1 MANEFGIGSW
11 SQNSWGE
18 NSDVFVLLTGQD
30 LNSSLGTVTTTGEIN
45 TGWGRLGFGVQ
56 DWGTTGISVTTSV
69 TGSQINLSLGD
80 ESVDILTIAS
90 PTGIVLEFALS
101 GVDPSPDAF
110 ASGTQIPVQ
119 VGTPFII
126 ADSELSVTGQ
136 EITLALGA
144 AESNALTI
152 ASPTGLELVTPTPGT
167 VEVGG
172 IAEIPVF
179 GNALTIAEGTV
190 DPAPDVALTGQ
201 QLNMNMGTAIGN
213 AVTFAGVTGLELSTT
228 TGTLSFTISG
238 SVLLTGNQ
246 LNIALGNEVSQVWTI
261 VDTGTSVA
269 YTEVSTGSNVS
280 WNVIDTAA

>member
-11 SQNSWGE
+11 GQNSWGE
-18 NSDVFVLLTGQD
+18 NSDVFVSLTGQ
-30 LNSSLGTVTTTGEIN
+30 NVSSFLGTVTTTEEIN
-45 TGWGRLGFGVQ
+45 TGWGRLGFGVE

-80 ESVDILTIAS
+80 ETVDILTIAF
-90 PTGIVLEFALS
+90 PTGNVLAFALS

-110 ASGTQIPVQ
+110 ASGTQIPIQ

-136 EITLALGA
+136 EITLALGT
-144 AESNALTI
+144 AESSALTI

-172 IAEIPVF
+172 IAEVPVF

-201 QLNMNMGTAIGN
+201 QLNMNIGTAIGN

>member
-18 NSDVFVLLTGQD
+18 NSDVFVLLTGQN
-30 LNSSLGTVTTTGEIN
+30 LNSSLGTVTTTEEIN

-69 TGSQINLSLGD
+69 TGSQINLSLGE

-110 ASGTQIPVQ
+110 ASGTQIPIQ

-136 EITLALGA
+136 EITLALGT
-144 AESNALTI
+144 AESDALTI

-172 IAEIPVF
+172 IAEVPVF

>member
-11 SQNSWGE
+11 GQNSWGE
-18 NSDVFVLLTGQD
+18 NSDVFVSLTGQ
-30 LNSSLGTVTTTGEIN
+30 NVSSFLGTVTTTEEIN
-45 TGWGRLGFGVQ
+45 TGWGRLGFGIE

-80 ESVDILTIAS
+80 ETVDILTIAS
-90 PTGIVLEFALS
+90 PTGNVLEFALS

-110 ASGTQIPVQ
+110 ASGTQIPIQ

-136 EITLALGA
+136 EITLALGT
-144 AESNALTI
+144 AESSALTI

-172 IAEIPVF
+172 IAEVPVF

-201 QLNMNMGTAIGN
+201 QLNMN
-213 AVTFAGVTGLELSTT
+213 
-228 TGTLSFTISG
+228 
-238 SVLLTGNQ
+238 
-246 LNIALGNEVSQVWTI
+246 
-261 VDTGTSVA
+261 
-269 YTEVSTGSNVS
+269 YRYSNRKCCYFC
-280 WNVIDTAA
+280 

>member
-11 SQNSWGE
+11 GQNSWGE
-18 NSDVFVLLTGQD
+18 NSDVFVSLTGQNV
-30 LNSSLGTVTTTGEIN
+30 NSSLGTVTTTEEIN
-45 TGWGRLGFGVQ
+45 TGWGRLGFGIE

-80 ESVDILTIAS
+80 ETVGILTIAS
-90 PTGIVLEFALS
+90 PTGNVLEFALS

-110 ASGTQIPVQ
+110 ASGTQIPIQ

-136 EITLALGA
+136 EITLALGT
-144 AESNALTI
+144 AESSALTI

-172 IAEIPVF
+172 IAEVPVF

-201 QLNMNMGTAIGN
+201 QLNVTTGTVIAN
-213 AVTFAGVTGLELSTT
+213 AVTFASVTGLELSTT
-228 TGTLSFTISG
+228 TGSLSFTISG

-246 LNIALGNEVSQVWTI
+246 LNITVGNVLAQVWTI

-269 YTEVSTGSNVS
+269 YTEVSTGSNVT
-280 WNVIDTAA
+280 WNNIDTVA

>member
-11 SQNSWGE
+11 GQNSWGE
-18 NSDVFVLLTGQD
+18 NSDVFVLLTGQ
-30 LNSSLGTVTTTGEIN
+30 NVSSSLGTVTTTEEIN
-45 TGWGRLGFGVQ
+45 TGWGRLGFGVE

-80 ESVDILTIAS
+80 ETVDILTIAF
-90 PTGIVLEFALS
+90 PTGNVLEFALS
-101 GVDPSPDAF
+101 EVDPSPDAS
-110 ASGTQIPVQ
+110 ASGTQITIQ

-126 ADSELSVTGQ
+126 VDSELSVTGQ
-136 EITLALGA
+136 EITLALGT
-144 AESNALTI
+144 AESSALTI

-172 IAEIPVF
+172 IAEVPVF

-201 QLNMNMGTAIGN
+201 QLNVTTGTVIAN

-228 TGTLSFTISG
+228 TGTLSFTITG

-246 LNIALGNEVSQVWTI
+246 LNITVGNVLAQVWTI

>member
-11 SQNSWGE
+11 GQNSWGE
-18 NSDVFVLLTGQD
+18 NSDVFVLLTGQ
-30 LNSSLGTVTTTGEIN
+30 NVSSSLGTVTTTEEIN
-45 TGWGRLGFGVQ
+45 TGWGRLGFGVE

-80 ESVDILTIAS
+80 ETVDILTIAF
-90 PTGIVLEFALS
+90 PTGNVLEFALS
-101 GVDPSPDAF
+101 GVDPSPDAS
-110 ASGTQIPVQ
+110 ASGTQIPIQ

-136 EITLALGA
+136 EITLALGT
-144 AESNALTI
+144 AESSALTI

-172 IAEIPVF
+172 IAEVPVF

-201 QLNMNMGTAIGN
+201 QLNVTTGTVIAN
-213 AVTFAGVTGLELSTT
+213 AVTFASVTGLELSTT

-246 LNIALGNEVSQVWTI
+246 LNITVGNVLAQVWTI

>member
-201 QLNMNMGTAIGN
+201 QLNMNIGTAIGN

>member
-110 ASGTQIPVQ
+110 ASGTQIPIQ

-201 QLNMNMGTAIGN
+201 QLNMNIGTAIGN

>member
-18 NSDVFVLLTGQD
+18 NSDVFVLLTGQN
-30 LNSSLGTVTTTGEIN
+30 LNSSLGTVTTTEEIN

-110 ASGTQIPVQ
+110 ASGTQIPIQ

-136 EITLALGA
+136 EITLALGT
-144 AESNALTI
+144 AESDALTI

-172 IAEIPVF
+172 IAEVPVF

>member
-11 SQNSWGE
+11 GQNSWGE
-18 NSDVFVLLTGQD
+18 NSDVFVSLTGQ
-30 LNSSLGTVTTTGEIN
+30 NVSSFLGTVTTTEEIN
-45 TGWGRLGFGVQ
+45 TGWGRLGFGIE

-80 ESVDILTIAS
+80 ETVGILTIAS
-90 PTGIVLEFALS
+90 PTGNVLEFALS

-110 ASGTQIPVQ
+110 ASGTQIPIQ

-136 EITLALGA
+136 EITLALGT
-144 AESNALTI
+144 AESSALTI

-172 IAEIPVF
+172 IAEVPVF

-201 QLNMNMGTAIGN
+201 QLNMNIGTAIGN
-213 AVTFAGVTGLELSTT
+213 AVTFASVTGLELSTT

>member
-18 NSDVFVLLTGQD
+18 NSDVFVLLTGQN
-30 LNSSLGTVTTTGEIN
+30 LNSSLGTVTTTEEIN

-110 ASGTQIPVQ
+110 ASGTQIPIQ

-144 AESNALTI
+144 AESDALTI

-172 IAEIPVF
+172 IAEVPVF